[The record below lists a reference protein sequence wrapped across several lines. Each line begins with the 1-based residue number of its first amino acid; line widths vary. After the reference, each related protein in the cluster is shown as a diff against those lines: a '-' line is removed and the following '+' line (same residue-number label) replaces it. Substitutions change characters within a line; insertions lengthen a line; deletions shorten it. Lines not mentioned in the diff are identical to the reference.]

1 MNSKEPNLS
10 SRPTQVE
17 VLKELP
23 KVSMVNTSLKKLKYH
38 LACFDVVVKERT
50 TATAIIEGT
59 WGFEHIKAC
68 FRDEIV
74 PFVKALKDLFNLF
87 DQVLI
92 DELSEV
98 QNVFYQMKQAVEQHR
113 GESNRFQAKMN
124 KVLNENE
131 RLLEQA
137 TSKDIVNIVVT
148 FTMDNAYE
156 PVHECEKYI
165 FIKKL
170 KERIKSLSGN
180 IKEEKIKQ
188 ELEDI
193 ETINI
198 ELDHTMTKLIA
209 ENEHLKQTYKQLYDS
224 IKLSCIRS
232 KEQCDD
238 LIKQVNKKSAENS
251 DLNASLQEKVLV
263 ITALKDTLIKI
274 KGKVVVDEVV
284 ILHPIDPELLK
295 IDVAPLAPK
304 LRNNRTARYDYLK
317 HTQEETATLR
327 EIVEHARSINP
338 LNTSLYYVVQIVLWY
353 LDSGC
358 SKHMTEDRSQLTNF
372 VNKFLELTADVE
384 IEGDHCLFD
393 MTKPLPL
400 KGCPSHLTIAVE
412 YFFNNDLESLKS
424 SDLEKNYTTSITK
437 TKVARY
443 EIVGIEDL
451 THALWSTIKHWYDK
465 DAKNRIKHWGER
477 RKLWYRS
484 QGNKISMHNVY
495 SPQKILGVKSVSI
508 KKLHG
513 YGHLEKI
520 VVKRADQQLYKFK
533 EGDFVDLHLNDIED
547 MLLLLVKHK
556 LFHLDGSDIVDFI
569 VALHMFTRSLII
581 KRRVEDLQLGV
592 ESYQKKL
599 NITKPHK
606 TFPEIEFKE
615 LYTPSHKPP
624 GKKIE
629 YSVMKLIVNSLI
641 IPHHLKGLLRFG
653 DVKFLL

>member
-1 MNSKEPNLS
+1 
-10 SRPTQVE
+10 
-17 VLKELP
+17 
-23 KVSMVNTSLKKLKYH
+23 H

-59 WGFEHIKAC
+59 WGFEHTKAC

-74 PFVKALKDLFNLF
+74 PFVKALKDLFNSF

-98 QNVFYQMKQAVEQHR
+98 QNVFYQMKQAVEQHH

-124 KVLNENE
+124 KVLNKNE

-148 FTMDNAYE
+148 FTVDNAYE
-156 PVHECEKYI
+156 PVHECEKYDKLETELQKDFIKREKKDI

-198 ELDHTMTKLIA
+198 ELDHMMTKLIA

-263 ITALKDTLIKI
+263 ITALKDTLSKI
-274 KGKVVVDEVV
+274 KGKAIVDEVV

-338 LNTSLYYVVQIVLWY
+338 LNTSLDYVCKFTKQI
-353 LDSGC
+353 
-358 SKHMTEDRSQLTNF
+358 Q
-372 VNKFLELTADVE
+372 EL
-384 IEGDHCLFD
+384 
-393 MTKPLPL
+393 
-400 KGCPSHLTIAVE
+400 
-412 YFFNNDLESLKS
+412 
-424 SDLEKNYTTSITK
+424 
-437 TKVARY
+437 
-443 EIVGIEDL
+443 
-451 THALWSTIKHWYDK
+451 
-465 DAKNRIKHWGER
+465 
-477 RKLWYRS
+477 
-484 QGNKISMHNVY
+484 
-495 SPQKILGVKSVSI
+495 
-508 KKLHG
+508 
-513 YGHLEKI
+513 
-520 VVKRADQQLYKFK
+520 
-533 EGDFVDLHLNDIED
+533 
-547 MLLLLVKHK
+547 
-556 LFHLDGSDIVDFI
+556 
-569 VALHMFTRSLII
+569 LII
-581 KRRVEDLQLGV
+581 
-592 ESYQKKL
+592 
-599 NITKPHK
+599 
-606 TFPEIEFKE
+606 
-615 LYTPSHKPP
+615 
-624 GKKIE
+624 
-629 YSVMKLIVNSLI
+629 
-641 IPHHLKGLLRFG
+641 LK
-653 DVKFLL
+653 